1 MHATWHD
8 DRPIGLY
15 TVLSRRK
22 GGACDSALLLHYWAL
37 CLIFVLWCNCLYY
50 SHKIRFELKYHILYV
65 NLFSSILSFNT
76 SRVYRRFTGFFLSP
90 PGAECGYWWWQ
101 WRESRGDVGR
111 IGTTK
116 AQQLNEPKTQAIQ
129 CQTSMILTD
138 SDYDSKEGDLKGS
151 SLFGLGNHSGWGVPI
166 AMALGFAKWEL
177 TRRLLPKMTWL
188 VDICSKF
195 FAHFDHISY
204 DWTFAMPHGNCTFHS

>member
-1 MHATWHD
+1 MS
-8 DRPIGLY
+8 IE
-15 TVLSRRK
+15 
-22 GGACDSALLLHYWAL
+22 DSPD
-37 CLIFVLWCNCLYY
+37 
-50 SHKIRFELKYHILYV
+50 
-65 NLFSSILSFNT
+65 
-76 SRVYRRFTGFFLSP
+76 FFLSP

-111 IGTTK
+111 IGAKK
-116 AQQLNEPKTQAIQ
+116 AMRFWVKKHPDLDTQQLKEPKTQGIQ
-129 CQTSMILTD
+129 CQTLILWFQ
-138 SDYDSKEGDLKGS
+138 GRWLQGIV
-151 SLFGLGNHSGWGVPI
+151 FFGGLGNHSGWGVPI

-195 FAHFDHISY
+195 FAEFDRISY